1 MVSAYAGGMSP
12 KKQGSGLRVAHV
24 LQSFAIGG
32 GERVALDIATEQV
45 RAGHTVWAVSLTEGP
60 GPLEREFN
68 ERGIHTSTVPKS
80 RGVDPLLV
88 GRLFY
93 WLLSNRIQVAHAH
106 NPLAR
111 IYASPAARLARVP
124 IVTTMHGEAPDL
136 SRRMWLRRA
145 ASKLSDAF
153 VIVSP
158 GLEEAARN
166 AESAP
171 SERIKL
177 IENGVDSDRFHP
189 DAGDR
194 ARVRAEL
201 GVKDG
206 EWVIGTAARLAPE
219 KDQAMLLRA
228 SAPLLRERTRL
239 VLAGDGPERR
249 RLEELSEELGVTKR
263 VTFLGMVSDVARLL
277 RGFDVFALS
286 SKREALPVSILEAM
300 ATGLPVVA
308 TAVGG
313 VPSAVDEGETGLLVP
328 SGNESAMHAALELV
342 RQDGG
347 LARSMGKRARAV
359 ARQRF
364 SLQRMQTEYADLY
377 QHLLAA

>member
-1 MVSAYAGGMSP
+1 MSP
-12 KKQGSGLRVAHV
+12 TKQGPTLRVAHV
-24 LQSFAIGG
+24 LQSFGIGG
-32 GERVALDIATEQV
+32 GERVALDIAAEQV
-45 RAGHTVWAVSLTEGP
+45 RAGHTVWAVSLTGGP
-60 GPLEREFN
+60 GPLEHEFN
-68 ERGIHTSTVPKS
+68 ERGVLTATVPKS
-80 RGVDPLLV
+80 RGIDPLLV

-106 NPLAR
+106 NPLSR

-145 ASKLSDAF
+145 ASRLSDAF

-158 GLEEAARN
+158 GLAEAARN

-171 SERIKL
+171 SGRIKL
-177 IENGVDSDRFHP
+177 IENGVDSERFHP

-201 GVKDG
+201 RVSDG
-206 EWVIGTAARLAPE
+206 EWVIGTAARLSPE

-228 SAPLLRERTRL
+228 SAPLLREGARL
-239 VLAGDGPERR
+239 VFAGDGPERQ
-249 RLEELSEELGVTKR
+249 RLEALAQDLGVSGR
-263 VTFLGMVSDVARLL
+263 VAFLGMVSDVARLL

-286 SKREALPVSILEAM
+286 SKREALPLSILEAM

-328 SGNESAMHAALELV
+328 SGDESAMRAALELV
-342 RQDGG
+342 RDDSG
-347 LARSMGKRARAV
+347 LARAMGKRARAV
-359 ARQRF
+359 VRQRF

-377 QHLLAA
+377 QHVLAA